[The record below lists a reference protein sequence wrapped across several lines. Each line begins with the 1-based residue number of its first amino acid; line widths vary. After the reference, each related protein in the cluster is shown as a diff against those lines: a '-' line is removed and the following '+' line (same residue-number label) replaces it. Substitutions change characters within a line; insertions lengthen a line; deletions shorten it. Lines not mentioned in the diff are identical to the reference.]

1 MKTSIEKTAPLRRLL
16 LAQDEYPRCKQN
28 PPHSSGTFY
37 PGLQLRLVQ
46 YLRRIV
52 RDPVEN
58 TGRPFRRRASCTQYL
73 SRWMVE
79 GTGRENKKEKEK
91 KEKEEEE
98 EEERNRVIHRTICNL
113 RKQSKFSTGTLI
125 ARVRR
130 SAESSSLIALQTK
143 EEEFNDR
150 SSFSQTSTETSSLS
164 KWRTLENGKIVLS
177 IIAKLIQIWLNR
189 ID

>member
-1 MKTSIEKTAPLRRLL
+1 
-16 LAQDEYPRCKQN
+16 
-28 PPHSSGTFY
+28 
-37 PGLQLRLVQ
+37 
-46 YLRRIV
+46 
-52 RDPVEN
+52 
-58 TGRPFRRRASCTQYL
+58 
-73 SRWMVE
+73 MVE

-91 KEKEEEE
+91 KEKEEE

-130 SAESSSLIALQTK
+130 SAEGSSLIALQTK

-164 KWRTLENGKIVLS
+164 K
-177 IIAKLIQIWLNR
+177 
-189 ID
+189 